1 MVGGFG
7 EGLVRVVRHDQAP
20 DRASESNVLGRPILP
35 LQFGHTLVVYSAGR
49 AWHGE
54 TIAIASSAPQGR
66 RGEAAQ
72 PDGRMGLLDRF
83 GRYPDIVEVEEFALK
98 GDCLTA
104 EKPTNDFE

>member
-20 DRASESNVLGRPILP
+20 DRAGESNVLGRPILL
-35 LQFGHTLVVYSAGR
+35 LQFGHILIVYSAGR
-49 AWHGE
+49 ARHGE

-72 PDGRMGLLDRF
+72 PDRWMGLLDRL
-83 GRYPDIVEVEEFALK
+83 GCYPEILEVEEFALK
-98 GDCLTA
+98 GDG
-104 EKPTNDFE
+104 